1 MNKIKRLLSAL
12 MSCVIIAGSLSV
24 AASAAHSPYLD
35 GAVTDKYNTI
45 DRVELTTAQKASL
58 LLDKLDVMLEDED
71 IYIDIPLIGAI
82 DLRSTDSALS
92 SIYSITGNWLYGSLT
107 VGDLV
112 ILETHRGDI
121 ASVRRTTTG
130 STDVDVIN
138 SLADYIGNCAPTLVN
153 IIDDSLNWGMVKGFL
168 PPDFRIIIDDFPK
181 YIKETIWEALHPVNT
196 EAYPSNTTLDGIV
209 QFMCDNQLGGK
220 RESVMGF
227 SGVLPGFTLE
237 LTTDNGYRAFEEAI
251 YCALNRYVVPLIN
264 NELKT
269 VIRDAVTYNSQSG
282 GSLDELVNVDYVVT
296 EYTFDRTKGLM
307 EQVNDMLK
315 SVVDQ
320 MLIPGKFTWNATGTN
335 ADYISV
341 LSDNIRRLIIK
352 IAQTGGETEDIS
364 GKQLKGL
371 GDYLARI
378 SVEQFVKHM
387 SVPENAQMH
396 EIAYLGLREFLVEI
410 MPERSYPET
419 PADTSYE
426 GYRNAIIEMG
436 ADIGAF
442 YLNNAVGLNC
452 SVDTTADQFL
462 SAVME
467 WLIPYADG
475 LFDRNAYNEADTGW
489 GKVNAV
495 IWEFIPKEWL
505 NYAEMFEENNVAG
518 TAEALTFQS
527 LVNYLLDA
535 VFNFDLNAIDI
546 LFGHSASS
554 TLDTLTAR
562 QTVINL
568 IVNILNGAFSTDTS
582 LCVPS
587 TMVIDEFE
595 DILNPLSNLKTIAS
609 NVLVSLKNKKDTI
622 IPTAINLVTLFM
634 GAADEQ
640 SLGEAKLDIDSR
652 IYCENGAVPSGQ
664 TIRISNLSEGVNR
677 AYRNAQG
684 ALVQDKMY
692 EIEVVSLT
700 TDTAGLSVAAIP
712 SNTKIAANGHYDVA
726 VSGTVSANTEAR
738 FDLEYYIL
746 DENGTRLNT
755 VPLITSVYAHF
766 YKDTG
771 NYEAVSPAV
780 GETNRVSFE
789 PFSTYLYTTD
799 IYDAALFSILATNN
813 GVLIGNDARDIRRA
827 VITGTLPT
835 GISANNPESGAI
847 LSIDEA
853 SLTVDAYGTVNPYS
867 ADIDPDAA
875 QPYGIYD
882 LDIQFDVCSKG
893 ADTGTRTEARD
904 HIIVVYNDFGLPGL
918 IERVMN
924 ANRQRA
930 DYAADADAEW
940 TAYRNALSAGYAL
953 IHGNPDHTKMF
964 ANVTAPDG
972 SENAYA
978 AAVAALNAAVTALD
992 AKVKPT
998 DAALLAAL
1006 KTTVETQ
1013 TGGTDGYFDDAD
1025 YKLFTYDR
1033 WNKWK
1038 RHANRLINS
1047 QTVPEGTAVPSIA
1060 AFDLIYA
1067 KHMLDLMYPRMIR
1080 KAAVKT
1086 HLAQAITAAGTKT
1099 QSDYA
1104 ADTWADYSEALSFA
1118 NSVNN
1123 DTSADLRQSKV
1134 NDARIQ
1140 LMKTERRLKP
1150 NALAP
1155 AEGSTTV
1162 IDSRNMVIYGISA
1175 ASSSLADF
1183 VTVADNYTV
1192 QTEMSGVCIGTG
1204 TFVKVYDTSSK
1215 QVALYTV
1222 ILFGDFDGNGN
1233 IEVADADAIYD
1244 YLSGQSGYNLI
1255 SGTPS
1260 FRAADVNRDG
1270 VIDTADVSLI
1280 EDYLDGTAEISQTA
1294 A

>member
-1 MNKIKRLLSAL
+1 MKKFKRLISAL
-12 MSCVIIAGSLSV
+12 MSFVIIAGSFSA

-35 GAVTDKYNTI
+35 SAITDQYNTI
-45 DRVELTTAQKASL
+45 DRVELTTPQKASL
-58 LLDKLDVMLEDED
+58 LLDMLDVMLEDED

-82 DLRSTDSALS
+82 NLRSVDSALS
-92 SIYSITGNWLYGSLT
+92 SVYSITGNWLYGRLT

-112 ILETHRGDI
+112 VLETYRNNI
-121 ASVRRTTTG
+121 ATVRRTTSG

-138 SLADYIGNCAPTLVN
+138 SLVDYLGNCAPTLVN
-153 IIDDSLNWGMVKGFL
+153 IIDDSLSWGMVKGFL
-168 PPDFRIIIDDFPK
+168 PPDFRMIIDDFPK
-181 YIKETIWEALHPVNT
+181 YIKETIWKALHPVNA
-196 EAYPSNTTLDGIV
+196 EAYPSDTTLDGIV

-227 SGVLPGFTLE
+227 PGVLPGFTLN

-269 VIRDAVTYNSQSG
+269 VIRDAVIYNSQSG
-282 GSLDELVNVDYVVT
+282 GSLDELVNVDYVVS

-307 EQVNDMLK
+307 EQLNDMFK
-315 SVVDQ
+315 SVVDE
-320 MLIPGKFTWNATGTN
+320 MLIPGKFTWNATGTATN
-335 ADYISV
+335 YIAV
-341 LSDNIRRLIIK
+341 LNDNISRLIVK
-352 IAQTGGETEDIS
+352 VAQTGGDTTDFS
-364 GKQLKGL
+364 GKALREL

-387 SVPENAQMH
+387 SIPDNKNMFA
-396 EIAYLGLREFLVEI
+396 IAYLGLREFLVEI

-419 PADTSYE
+419 PTDSSDA
-426 GYRNAIIEMG
+426 GYLNAIIEMG
-436 ADIGAF
+436 ADIGAY

-462 SAVME
+462 LAVMD
-467 WLIPYADG
+467 WLLPYADG
-475 LFDRNAYNEADTGW
+475 LFDRTNYDNAETGW
-489 GKVNAV
+489 EKADAV

-505 NYAEMFEENNVAG
+505 NYAEMFAINDVPG
-518 TAEALTFQS
+518 TASNLTLQS
-527 LVNYLLDA
+527 LVNYLLNA
-535 VFNFDLNAIDI
+535 VLKFDLNAIDT
-546 LFGHSASS
+546 LFAHSATS
-554 TLDTLTAR
+554 TLNTLTAR
-562 QTVINL
+562 QSIINL
-568 IVNILNGAFSTDTS
+568 VTNILNGAFSTSTS
-582 LCVPS
+582 ACIPS

-595 DILNPLSNLKTIAS
+595 DILNPISNTKTIAS
-609 NVLVSLKNKKDTI
+609 NILVSLKDKKSTLV
-622 IPTAINLVTLFM
+622 PTAINLVTLFM

-652 IYCENGAVPSGQ
+652 IYCENGTVPSGQ

-677 AYRNAQG
+677 AYRNEQG
-684 ALVQDKMY
+684 TLVQDKMY
-692 EIEVVSLT
+692 EIEPVSLT

-712 SNTKIAANGHYDVA
+712 SNTKIPANGHYDVT

-746 DENGTRLNT
+746 DENGSRLNT
-755 VPLITSVYAHF
+755 VPLVTSVYSHF
-766 YKDTG
+766 YKDQG
-771 NYEAVSPAV
+771 NYEAVSPAIA
-780 GETNRVSFE
+780 ETNRVSFE
-789 PFSTYLYTTD
+789 SFSTYLYTTD

-867 ADIDPDAA
+867 ANIDPDAA

-882 LDIQFDVCSKG
+882 LDIQFDVCSTG

-918 IERVMN
+918 LEKVMG

-930 DYAADADAEW
+930 DYAEDADAEW
-940 TAYRNALSAGYAL
+940 TAYRNALNSGYTL

-998 DAALLAAL
+998 DTALLTAL
-1006 KTTVETQ
+1006 KSTVETQ
-1013 TGGTDGYFDDAD
+1013 TAGTDGYFDRAD

-1038 RHANRLINS
+1038 KHANRLINS
-1047 QTVPEGTAVPSIA
+1047 QTVAEGATVPSIA

-1067 KHMLDLMYPRMIR
+1067 KHMLELMYPRMIR
-1080 KAAVKT
+1080 KATVKT

-1118 NSVNN
+1118 NTVNN
-1123 DTSADLRQSKV
+1123 DASTDLRQSKV

-1150 NALAP
+1150 NVLAP

-1162 IDSRNMVIYGISA
+1162 IDSRKMVIYGISEELSEIDQFA
-1175 ASSSLADF
+1175 
-1183 VTVADNYTV
+1183 TVLSDYSV
-1192 QTEMSGVCIGTG
+1192 QVEVVDEYIGTG
-1204 TFVKVYDTSSK
+1204 TFVKVYDLSNN

-1222 ILFGDFDGNGN
+1222 ILFGDVDGNG
-1233 IEVADADAIYD
+1233 AIGMSDVDMLND
-1244 YLSGQSGYNLI
+1244 YLSGQNGMTFI

-1270 VIDTADVSLI
+1270 VIDSADVSLI
-1280 EDYLDGTAEISQTA
+1280 NDYIGGTGTISQTA